1 MRYPLARGNPRA
13 YSNLMSNDDIKSRF
27 EKAQANVRRVEAAGL
42 SKSSQNKAWREYFAA
57 EDALKATGY
66 WR

>member
-1 MRYPLARGNPRA
+1 
-13 YSNLMSNDDIKSRF
+13 MSNDDIKSRF
-27 EKAQANVRRVEAAGL
+27 EKAQANVRRVESANL